1 MKSTLYCY
9 IIMVKEFEISIPKDL
24 GGISLRQYQEYLKMH
39 DKWDK
44 EDETYFKTKVLQ
56 IFCGLNIEDTYKIP
70 IVKFNSV
77 IEHVLDCFKNE
88 TPLIR
93 KFTMTGKNKAGDDT
107 KVEFGFIPKLDD
119 ISFGEFID
127 LENYISDWQTMH
139 KAMAVLFRPVYHSKK
154 EFYEINEYE
163 GSSKYS
169 EVMLDMPVDV
179 AIGAMVF
186 FYRLGSKLP
195 LLTMDYLQRVMKEEG
210 VPQQLKPILGKD
222 GDGINRYIHLLKE
235 MSEESMKLQNK
246 AFISAL

>member
-1 MKSTLYCY
+1 MKTIVFCY
-9 IIMVKEFEISIPKDL
+9 TIMVKEFEISIPKDL

-56 IFCGLNIEDTYKIP
+56 IFCGLDIEDTYKIP

-77 IEHVLDCFKNE
+77 IEHVLSCFKEE
-88 TPLIR
+88 TPLIK
-93 KFTMTGKNKAGDDT
+93 KFTMTGKNKEGDDT

-154 EFYEINEYE
+154 EFYMIDEYE

-210 VPQQLKPILGKD
+210 VPQQLKPILGTD

-235 MSEESMKLQNK
+235 MSEESMRLQK
-246 AFISAL
+246 QAFISAL